1 MILAYEARVVGR
13 LAQSSMGLL
22 PIVPILLL
30 PFILIF
36 FVVVFPIWGVALG
49 VIGLVLLVMRGLQ
62 WLANRA
68 GVHALDGAADG
79 VYRAFRWVLT
89 FGGFT
94 ERMKQRAQRPSL

>member
-1 MILAYEARVVGR
+1 MILAYETRVVGR

-30 PFILIF
+30 PFVLVF
-36 FVVVFPIWGVALG
+36 FVVVFPIWGVSLG
-49 VIGLVLLVMRGLQ
+49 VLGLVLLVMRGMK

-68 GVHALDGAADG
+68 GITALDGATAG
-79 VYRAFRWVLT
+79 VSRALHWVLT

-94 ERMKQRAQRPSL
+94 ERMKRP